1 MTTFSTPTTNPPA
14 EQRTLHRITF
24 GRATVTYEV
33 GFKSIRNGHRRECS
47 SKGSSTRLLGAT
59 LAGSLRWPIPNTFE
73 PDLRDGRAALTRSP
87 IKGDVDAEFCL
98 VGINLCRATTVDY
111 PGKDTWETIYQRGQ
125 ILPVFFINHDYL
137 ILRLLTIGM
146 SAMKKRKLNGTP
158 PDSKEADTA
167 SAVDESENTSND
179 GIEAKG
185 TLQRGTGSVEP
196 APAVT
201 KSFKDLGIIDSLC
214 EACTALG
221 YKAPTPIQTESIPL
235 ALEGRDLIGL
245 AETGSG
251 KTAAF
256 AIPILQGTQFEPI
269 ASPLLL
275 TPFKALM
282 DKPQPLFGLVLAP
295 TRELAYQ
302 ISQAFEA
309 LGSLISV
316 RCAVIVGGMDMVPQ
330 AIALGKKPHIV
341 VATPGRLLDHLEN
354 TKGFSLRN
362 LKYLV
367 MDEADRLLDLDFG
380 PILDKILKVLPRE
393 RRTYLFSATMT
404 SKVESLQR
412 ASLSNPLRV
421 SISTNKYQTV
431 STLLQSYLFF
441 PHKHKDI
448 YLVYLLNEFAGQSA
462 IVFTRTVNET
472 QRLAILLRSLG
483 FGAIPLHGQLSQ
495 SARLGALG
503 KFRAGSR
510 EILVATDVAARG
522 LDIPSVDIV
531 LNFDLP
537 PDSKT
542 YIHRVGRT
550 ARAGKSGHAIS
561 LVTQYD
567 VEVWLRIEA
576 ALGKKLPEYET
587 VKEEVMVFSERV
599 NNAQRDAVRQMKD
612 LHEKRG
618 TKGATLRGRKPG
630 IGGKG
635 GKRGRDEM
643 DRDEG

>member
-1 MTTFSTPTTNPPA
+1 MSSNP
-14 EQRTLHRITF
+14 
-24 GRATVTYEV
+24 
-33 GFKSIRNGHRRECS
+33 N
-47 SKGSSTRLLGAT
+47 
-59 LAGSLRWPIPNTFE
+59 
-73 PDLRDGRAALTRSP
+73 
-87 IKGDVDAEFCL
+87 
-98 VGINLCRATTVDY
+98 
-111 PGKDTWETIYQRGQ
+111 
-125 ILPVFFINHDYL
+125 
-137 ILRLLTIGM
+137 
-146 SAMKKRKLNGTP
+146 KKRKLAIKE
-158 PDSKEADTA
+158 PDVEGEALDSDLSDSSQENAPKTDPTENPAEKADDA
-167 SAVDESENTSND
+167 SVV
-179 GIEAKG
+179 
-185 TLQRGTGSVEP
+185 QP
-196 APAVT
+196 
-201 KSFKDLGIIDSLC
+201 KSFQDLGIIDSLC
-214 EACTALG
+214 EACAALG
-221 YKAPTPIQTESIPL
+221 YKAPTPIQAESIPL
-235 ALEGRDLIGL
+235 ALQGRDLIGL

-256 AIPILQGTQFEPI
+256 ALPILQ
-269 ASPLLL
+269 ALLE
-275 TPFKALM
+275 
-282 DKPQPLFGLVLAP
+282 KPQPLFGLVMAP

-309 LGSLISV
+309 LGALISV

-330 AIALGKKPHIV
+330 SIALGKKPHII

-393 RRTYLFSATMT
+393 RRTYLFSATMS

-421 SISTNKYQTV
+421 SVSSNKYQTV

-448 YLVYLLNEFAGQSA
+448 YLVFLLNDFAGQSA

-495 SARLGALG
+495 SARLGSLA
-503 KFRAGSR
+503 KFRSGNRS
-510 EILVATDVAARG
+510 ILVATDVAARG
-522 LDIPSVDIV
+522 LDIPSVDLV

-561 LVTQYD
+561 FVTQYD
-567 VEVWLRIEA
+567 VEIWMRTEA
-576 ALGKKLPEYET
+576 SLGRKLPEYAAA
-587 VKEEVMVFSERV
+587 KEEVMVLSERV
-599 NNAQRDAVRQMKD
+599 GEAQRLAVREMKD

-618 TKGATLRGRKPG
+618 TRGATLRGRARQT
-630 IGGKG
+630 

-643 DRDEG
+643 DREEG

>member
-1 MTTFSTPTTNPPA
+1 MEA
-14 EQRTLHRITF
+14 
-24 GRATVTYEV
+24 
-33 GFKSIRNGHRRECS
+33 
-47 SKGSSTRLLGAT
+47 
-59 LAGSLRWPIPNTFE
+59 IPH
-73 PDLRDGRAALTRSP
+73 AL
-87 IKGDVDAEFCL
+87 K
-98 VGINLCRATTVDY
+98 
-111 PGKDTWETIYQRGQ
+111 
-125 ILPVFFINHDYL
+125 
-137 ILRLLTIGM
+137 
-146 SAMKKRKLNGTP
+146 
-158 PDSKEADTA
+158 
-167 SAVDESENTSND
+167 
-179 GIEAKG
+179 
-185 TLQRGTGSVEP
+185 
-196 APAVT
+196 
-201 KSFKDLGIIDSLC
+201 
-214 EACTALG
+214 
-221 YKAPTPIQTESIPL
+221 
-235 ALEGRDLIGL
+235 GRDLIGL

-256 AIPILQGTQFEPI
+256 ALPILQGRYSSQMTKYW
-269 ASPLLL
+269 L
-275 TPFKALM
+275 TAVDLALM
-282 DKPQPLFGLVLAP
+282 EKPQPLFGLILAP

-316 RCAVIVGGMDMVPQ
+316 RCAVIVGGMDMVSQ

-354 TKGFSLRN
+354 TKGFSLRM

-380 PILDKILKVLPRE
+380 PILDKILRVIPKE

-412 ASLSNPLRV
+412 ASLTDPLRV

-448 YLVYLLNEFAGQSA
+448 YLVYLLNEHIGQSA

-472 QRLAILLRSLG
+472 QRIAILLRLLG

-503 KFRAGSR
+503 KFRGGSR
-510 EILVATDVAARG
+510 DILVATDVAARG
-522 LDIPSVDIV
+522 LDIHSVDMV
-531 LNFDLP
+531 VNFDLP

-550 ARAGKSGHAIS
+550 ARAGKSGRAINF
-561 LVTQYD
+561 VTQYD
-567 VEVWLRIEA
+567 VEIWLRIEA
-576 ALGKKLPEYET
+576 ALGRKLPEYET
-587 VKEEVMVFSERV
+587 VKEEVMVLSERV
-599 NNAQRDAVRQMKD
+599 GEAQRQAIREMKE

-618 TKGATLRGRKPG
+618 TKGATLRGRKKLG
-630 IGGKG
+630 LGGKG
-635 GKRGRDEM
+635 GRDEM
-643 DRDEG
+643 DREEV